1 MEEMLMQPND
11 LVLRGRH
18 NVYNSLAAAVAARV
32 VEVRS
37 DVMRESLRSFEGIPH
52 RLEHVRDVEGVRFI
66 NDAKATTVNAVWYA
80 LERFQEPVVLIIGGE
95 DSDRDYHKLIPL
107 IRERVRALI
116 LIGGAA
122 ERLHAQLAPHVKDT
136 VTAETQADA
145 VHLSQ
150 LLAQTGDVVL
160 LSPACS
166 SMDRGESSEA
176 TGERFKQLVSNL

>member
-11 LVLRGRH
+11 LVLRARH

-52 RLEHVRDVEGVRFI
+52 RLEYVRDVDGVRYV
-66 NDAKATTVNAVWYA
+66 NDAKATNVNALWYA
-80 LERFQEPVVLIIGGE
+80 LERFSEPVVLIVGGP
-95 DSDRDYHKLIPL
+95 DTGSDYRKLIPL
-107 IRERVRALI
+107 IRDRVRALI
-116 LIGGAA
+116 LIGDTADI
-122 ERLHAQLAPHVKDT
+122 LHAELGPHVADA
-136 VTAETQADA
+136 VIAETLTDA
-145 VHLSQ
+145 VHLSH

-166 SMDRGESSEA
+166 SIGRYTCFEEV
-176 TGERFKQLVSNL
+176 GERFKQLVSNL